1 MSEAPDPQPPRV
13 QSIDPAEVAFY
24 DRYAATWW
32 DPQGPFWP
40 LHGLNAFR
48 TDYIRQRLVAH
59 FGAANPEAPFQGL
72 SILDIGCGGGLL
84 CEAMAGLGARV
95 HGIDVTPRNIEV
107 ARTHA
112 TLSGAEVEYEAIP
125 AETVAE
131 RGATYDVVL
140 NMEVVEHVA
149 DLDGFL
155 EACARLVRPGGVMFV
170 ATINRT
176 PVAWLTAIFGAE
188 RILGW
193 LPKGT
198 HQYGKLRK
206 PREVENRIEEG
217 GLRVIHRTG
226 VAVSPLT
233 RRFRYTRSLA
243 VNYMLTA
250 VRDRSRASAAAIPG
264 S

>member
-1 MSEAPDPQPPRV
+1 MSEAPETQGPRV
-13 QSIDPAEVAFY
+13 QSVDPEEVAFY

-32 DPQGPFWP
+32 DPAGPFWP

-48 TDYIRQRLVAH
+48 TNYIRQRLAAH
-59 FGAANPEAPFQGL
+59 FGSTRPEAPLQGL
-72 SILDIGCGGGLL
+72 SVLDIGCGGGLL
-84 CEAMAGLGARV
+84 SEAMANLGATV

-112 TLSGAEVEYEAIP
+112 ALSGAEVAYEVTS

-131 RGATYDVVL
+131 RDATYDVVL

-155 EACARLVRPGGVMFV
+155 DACARLVRPGGVLFV

-176 PVAWLTAIFGAE
+176 PVAWLTAIIGAE
-188 RILGW
+188 RVLGW

-198 HQYGKLRK
+198 HQYRKLRK
-206 PREVENRIEEG
+206 PAEVTSRLERA
-217 GLRVIHRTG
+217 GLRVTHRTG

-250 VRDRSRASAAAIPG
+250 VRPQPD
-264 S
+264 